1 MGLNIK
7 EFREQ
12 RKAEVGVRR
21 GEGDK
26 TFYSFPEGVTI
37 GWVCPPTSEMEPL
50 PYVRVLLHNGV
61 GPGKGKTV
69 VCLSDDNPVLRH
81 PAVVKY
87 LKARNIVIPEGCECP
102 VCSRLNSEEPDPV
115 FSDEKLKKMQA
126 RESWIYPWT
135 PMFEVDDEGNRKA
148 LPESERIPACLM
160 ASYTVHEAICDTIE
174 SENRDITDPN
184 AATLIRVKRTGTGM
198 LTKYKAGDDKETS
211 REPMRIPKPQR
222 FAAAARV
229 APGKEADPFK
239 VVAIFTKTPEQ
250 IEAILRGE
258 EVSKKKAPDEDS
270 GTPACFGHDYSAEDS
285 ECAACPHAK
294 GCAKEC
300 GEDFTE
306 AKAPAKVAPKVAPK
320 EAPKEAPKPAPA
332 KVALPKKA
340 PEPEPEPEEEAGDE
354 PECFGQFDADED
366 ACAQCDLCERCGG
379 ATKPRPTTRKAAVKK
394 VPAPEPEEDDVPF
407 ESKSEEGSDDAVDAF
422 ERELKARKTTRK

>member
-1 MGLNIK
+1 MGLNIQ
-7 EFREQ
+7 EFRAR
-12 RKAEVGVRR
+12 RKAEVGVRK
-21 GEGDK
+21 GENDK

-87 LKARNIVIPEGCECP
+87 LKARNIVIPEGCDCP

-126 RESWIYPWT
+126 RESWIYPWV
-135 PMFEVDDEGNRKA
+135 PMFEVDDEGNRLA

-198 LTKYKAGDDKETS
+198 QTKYKAGDDKETS

-258 EVSKKKAPDEDS
+258 EVSTKKAPDEDS

-300 GEDFTE
+300 GEEPPETV
-306 AKAPAKVAPKVAPK
+306 APAKVTPKDP
-320 EAPKEAPKPAPA
+320 PKPAPA
-332 KVALPKKA
+332 KVAPKPKA
-340 PEPEPEPEEEAGDE
+340 PEPEEEEEPEDESKEEGGDE
-354 PECFGQFDADED
+354 PECFGSFDADED
-366 ACAQCDLCERCGG
+366 ACSQCDLCKRCGD
-379 ATKPRPTTRKAAVKK
+379 ATKPRPVARKATAKSA
-394 VPAPEPEEDDVPF
+394 PAPDPEDDDVPF
-407 ESKSEEGSDDAVDAF
+407 ESESDKGSADAVEAF
-422 ERELKARKTTRK
+422 ERELKARKTRKGA